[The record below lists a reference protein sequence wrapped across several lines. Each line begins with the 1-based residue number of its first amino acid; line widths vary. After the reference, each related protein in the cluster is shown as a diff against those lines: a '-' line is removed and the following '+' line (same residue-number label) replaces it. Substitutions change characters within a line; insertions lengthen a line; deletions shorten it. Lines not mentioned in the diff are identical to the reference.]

1 MKLLFTDEITNVS
14 EAQDFLTNLYNEDLL
29 YHPDDDP
36 RDIYYKDADG
46 NGIDLFTEE
55 ECVLLDQRMNE
66 VFAHLGDPCGF
77 ILDNLYNNQNQ

>member
-36 RDIYYKDADG
+36 RDVYYKDYDG
-46 NGIDLFTEE
+46 NDIDLFTEE
-55 ECVLLDQRMNE
+55 ECVCLDQRMDE
-66 VFAHLGDPCGF
+66 VFALMDPSEF